1 MLPSQRRTRC
11 REITGPTPHS
21 VAVRAKFPSQR
32 PADQLILDR
41 QKQDAARD
49 KVLDFAKSQRSCDI
63 KTSWLKSSERRF
75 LTGTIERQVR
85 AALDQQKVHVD
96 ERRDRLRVLLEME
109 EQQLLQEMEEKTE
122 TLVER
127 QAKMRQQ
134 VKALRDRRERDRQQ
148 LVSDKLEQ
156 LFRGQCEEL
165 RSELMRRR
173 EQQVCQERAAQV
185 RSGQEQQRLQQQ
197 EERMF
202 DELWEAD
209 RRAKVD
215 RETERAQRQ
224 QQRNRKQLDVIRSQ
238 MEEAEQQRQRSRE
251 LRAEEAALMLQ
262 QQQMQRLQQQR
273 QQQMTLQQQQGRRRQ
288 LDQCLRLKMKRLAR
302 EQQDELQLDMNILQ
316 TLLQQETDDKQ
327 EAAHKKAELREEQRR
342 YRQYLSEELQKQRRE
357 EEETEQLM
365 EEKLKEVW
373 AKREEQSRLQREAR
387 NRLMEEVMEARRL
400 QIQHKLDLNT
410 QKQAELSAER
420 DELNRV
426 MEEMKL
432 MEEEDRRCQKQSS
445 EAFQADLKAQI
456 EAQQRRRSEQRAQ
469 EEREQQQGVILQQ
482 LYEQRKD
489 HILSRPTSHT
499 SAPHPFRRTEG
510 CTRVSWVG
518 ARSKFLQLAVFWL
531 SVELWFL
538 RLKPPQACETCQ
550 ANFAE
555 TVATLDDFL
564 AQPCED
570 VLEDFTKE
578 QLLQLASS
586 YDIEISNDDKKLKK
600 NIKDSIKKEL
610 MSRGVLKPSPPAAEF
625 VMPVSPVASEAAI
638 QRRHKELALKEY
650 GETLELFRL

>member
-1 MLPSQRRTRC
+1 MLLSQRRTRC

-85 AALDQQKVHVD
+85 AALDQQKIHVD
-96 ERRDRLRVLLEME
+96 ERRDSNCLSHLSVPTCVSPPPVTHLSPVL
-109 EQQLLQEMEEKTE
+109 
-122 TLVER
+122 
-127 QAKMRQQ
+127 
-134 VKALRDRRERDRQQ
+134 
-148 LVSDKLEQ
+148 S
-156 LFRGQCEEL
+156 
-165 RSELMRRR
+165 
-173 EQQVCQERAAQV
+173 
-185 RSGQEQQRLQQQ
+185 
-197 EERMF
+197 
-202 DELWEAD
+202 
-209 RRAKVD
+209 
-215 RETERAQRQ
+215 
-224 QQRNRKQLDVIRSQ
+224 
-238 MEEAEQQRQRSRE
+238 
-251 LRAEEAALMLQ
+251 LQ
-262 QQQMQRLQQQR
+262 QQQMQQLQQQR
-273 QQQMTLQQQQGRRRQ
+273 QQQTTLQQQQGRRRQ

-445 EAFQADLKAQI
+445 EAYQADLKAQI
-456 EAQQRRRSEQRAQ
+456 EAQQWRHSEQRAQ

-489 HILSRPTSHT
+489 HILSRPTSHA

-510 CTRVSWVG
+510 CTRSASRQRHTG
-518 ARSKFLQLAVFWL
+518 S
-531 SVELWFL
+531 
-538 RLKPPQACETCQ
+538 AC
-550 ANFAE
+550 
-555 TVATLDDFL
+555 
-564 AQPCED
+564 
-570 VLEDFTKE
+570 
-578 QLLQLASS
+578 
-586 YDIEISNDDKKLKK
+586 
-600 NIKDSIKKEL
+600 
-610 MSRGVLKPSPPAAEF
+610 AAPRYSDGLYE
-625 VMPVSPVASEAAI
+625 
-638 QRRHKELALKEY
+638 
-650 GETLELFRL
+650 